1 MPANLGCVAWTPQ
14 NGFCALCH
22 FLCAWLQF
30 VVAFPLAPLIGVV
43 YLAIEVKVDSFKL
56 LHNSARPV
64 PRGAQDIGEAAPTL

>member
-1 MPANLGCVAWTPQ
+1 M
-14 NGFCALCH
+14 
-22 FLCAWLQF
+22 
-30 VVAFPLAPLIGVV
+30 VAFPLAPLIGVV